1 MDPFEQSDLIVDLD
15 HVPVVTQ
22 WLSGRKIGFAEV
34 ERHETLRLALLRLPG
49 AECPLWLESTIA
61 ELRDAFMFQHAGWTP
76 LVGKNRTLAPV
87 PSGFERGGSAGAGE
101 GVRVGVIGPGEAAI
115 RALAPRAEVRSAPV
129 TTAWQAATAL
139 AGFAADLLYAAVTC
153 TPYDG
158 QPPLVLQR
166 AVDVLSPRAVIVA
179 PAGAQTGYPAA
190 CAGVV
195 TVGVPGQEAPP
206 WLNCFADGGAATV
219 AGLIAAGTVPGS
231 VSPREAFE
239 KLLAGGDPMVRRY
252 LPPG

>member
-1 MDPFEQSDLIVDLD
+1 MDPFEQSDLIVDVD
-15 HVPVVTQ
+15 HLPAVTQ
-22 WLSGRKIGFAEV
+22 WLGGRKIRFAEV

-61 ELRDAFMFQHAGWTP
+61 ELRDAFMFQYAGWTP
-76 LVGKNRTLAPV
+76 LVGKNRRLDGVSFKAV
-87 PSGFERGGSAGAGE
+87 PNGARNAGE
-101 GVRVGVIGPGEAAI
+101 GVRVGVVGPGEAAI
-115 RALAPRAEVRSAPV
+115 RALAPRAQVRSAPA
-129 TTAWQAATAL
+129 TTAWQAATAM
-139 AGFAADLLYAAVTC
+139 AGLEADLLYVAVTC

-166 AVDVLSPRAVIVA
+166 AVDVMSPRAVIVA

-190 CAGVV
+190 SAGVV
-195 TVGVPGQEAPP
+195 TVGVAGQEAP
-206 WLNCFADGGAATV
+206 WLDCFADGGAATV

-239 KLLAGGDPMVRRY
+239 KLLADGDPVVRRY

>member
-15 HVPVVTQ
+15 HLPAVTQ
-22 WLSGRKIGFAEV
+22 WLRGRKIRFAEV

-61 ELRDAFMFQHAGWTP
+61 ELRDAFMFEYAGWTP
-76 LVGKNRTLAPV
+76 LVGKNRHVLPV
-87 PSGFERGGSAGAGE
+87 PHHAAPAGVPDAGE
-101 GVRVGVIGPGEAAI
+101 GVRVGVVGPGEAVV
-115 RALAPRAEVRSAPV
+115 RAMAPRAEVRSVP
-129 TTAWQAATAL
+129 AATAWAAATAM
-139 AGFAADLLYAAVTC
+139 AGFETDVLYVAVTC

-158 QPPLVLQR
+158 QPPLALQR
-166 AVDVLSPRAVIVA
+166 AVDVLGPRVVIVTA
-179 PAGAQTGYPAA
+179 AGPQTGYPAA

-195 TVGVPGQEAPP
+195 TVGLTGQEAP
-206 WLNCFADGGAATV
+206 WLDCFADGGAATV
-219 AGLIAAGTVPGS
+219 AGLVAAGTVPGS
-231 VSPREAFE
+231 VTAREAYE